1 MINYGRQFIDDDDI
15 EAVLD
20 TLKSDFLT
28 QGSKVPEFENAL
40 RERVNAKFAVAANS
54 ATSALHLACL
64 AIDIKEGDI
73 VWTAPNTFVASSNC
87 ALYCGA
93 KVDFVDID
101 EDTWNMCPEKLR
113 IKLEESKQKNLL
125 PRAVIPVHFSGQP
138 TIQEEIYRLSKEYN
152 FKIIE
157 DASHS
162 VGSSRNNEPSGSC
175 KWSDIAIFS
184 FHPVKMITTGEG
196 GMALTNNKEYAKKMS
211 LFRSH
216 GISRDSN
223 ILEKNDLPKYY
234 YEQHSLGYNYRMTD
248 IHAALGI
255 SQLRKIDKFLDARN
269 RIASRYNSELKELP
283 LHLPYIAEGNKS
295 SYHLYVI
302 KIQDN
307 FSKQKSRDKIYSELI
322 EMGIGVNLHY
332 LPVHLHPYYRK
343 LGFSD
348 NQYPVSENYADNA
361 LSIPI
366 FYSLTDDQ
374 QSKVIDSIKEVLK

>member
-101 EDTWNMCPEKLR
+101 KDTWNMCPERLR
-113 IKLEESKQKNLL
+113 IKLEESKEKNLL
-125 PRAVIPVHFSGQP
+125 PKALIPVHFAGQP
-138 TIQEEIYRLSKEYN
+138 TIQEEIYKLSKEYN

-196 GMALTNNKEYAKKMS
+196 GMALTNNEEYAKKMN

-255 SQLRKIDKFLDARN
+255 SQLRKIDMFLDARN
-269 RIASRYNSELKELP
+269 RIASRYDSELKELP

>member
-196 GMALTNNKEYAKKMS
+196 GMALTNNEEYAKKMN

-255 SQLRKIDKFLDARN
+255 SQLRKIDMFLDARN
-269 RIASRYNSELKELP
+269 RIASRYDSELKELP

-343 LGFSD
+343 LGFND

-374 QSKVIDSIKEVLK
+374 QSQVISSLIKVFK

>member
-1 MINYGRQFIDDDDI
+1 MINYGRQFIDDEDI
-15 EAVLD
+15 QAVVD

-28 QGSKVPEFENAL
+28 QGSKVPEFERAVCD
-40 RERVNAKFAVAANS
+40 RVNAKFAVAANS

-64 AIDIKEGDI
+64 AVDLKEGDI

-101 EDTWNMCPEKLR
+101 KDTWNMCPDKLR

-125 PRAVIPVHFSGQP
+125 PKAVIPVHFSGQP
-138 TIQEEIYRLSKEYN
+138 TIQEEIYKLSKEYG
-152 FKIIE
+152 FIIIE

-162 VGSSRNNEPSGSC
+162 IGSSRNNEPSGSC

-196 GMALTNNKEYAKKMS
+196 GMALTNNEEYAKKMD

-223 ILEKNDLPKYY
+223 FLEKNDLPKYY

-255 SQLRKIDKFLDARN
+255 SQLRKLDKFIDTRN
-269 RIASRYNSELKELP
+269 KIALRYDSELKELP

-302 KIQDN
+302 KVKDT

-343 LGFSD
+343 LGFFD

-374 QSKVIDSIKEVLK
+374 QTKVIDSIKQALK

>member
-15 EAVLD
+15 SAVVD

-28 QGSKVPEFENAL
+28 QGSKVPEFEKAVSK
-40 RERVNAKFAVAANS
+40 RVNSKFAVAANS

-64 AIDIKEGDI
+64 AIDIKDGDI

-101 EDTWNMCPEKLR
+101 KDTWNMCPKKLKE
-113 IKLEESKQKNLL
+113 KLEESKKKDLL
-125 PRAVIPVHFSGQP
+125 PKAVIPVHFSGQP
-138 TIQEEIYRLSKEYN
+138 TIQEEIYNLSKEYN

-162 VGSSRNNEPSGSC
+162 IGSTRNNEPSGSC
-175 KWSDIAIFS
+175 KWSDITIFS

-196 GMALTNNKEYAKKMS
+196 GMALTNNEEYAKKMD

-216 GISRDSN
+216 GISRDLN
-223 ILEKNDLPKYY
+223 VLEKKELPNFY

-248 IHAALGI
+248 IHASLGI
-255 SQLRKIDKFLDARN
+255 SQLKKIDKFLDTRN
-269 RIASRYNSELKELP
+269 NIASRYDSELKELP
-283 LHLPYIAEGNKS
+283 IHLPYISEGNRS

-302 KIQDN
+302 KVEDN
-307 FSKQKSRDKIYSELI
+307 FSKYKSRNKIYSELI

-348 NQYPVSENYADNA
+348 NQYPASENYADNA

-366 FYSLTDDQ
+366 FYSLTDDE
-374 QSKVIDSIKEVLK
+374 QSKVISSLKKILI

>member
-101 EDTWNMCPEKLR
+101 KDTWNMCPERLR
-113 IKLEESKQKNLL
+113 IKLEESKEKNLL
-125 PRAVIPVHFSGQP
+125 PKALIPVHFAGQP
-138 TIQEEIYRLSKEYN
+138 TIQEEIYKLSKEYN

-196 GMALTNNKEYAKKMS
+196 GMALTNNEEYAKKMN

-343 LGFSD
+343 LGFND

>member
-1 MINYGRQFIDDDDI
+1 MINYGRQFIDDEDI
-15 EAVLD
+15 QAVVE

-28 QGSKVPEFENAL
+28 QGSKVPEFESAVCD
-40 RERVNAKFAVAANS
+40 RVNAKFAVAANS

-64 AIDIKEGDI
+64 AVDLKEGDI
-73 VWTAPNTFVASSNC
+73 VWTVPNTFVASSNC

-101 EDTWNMCPEKLR
+101 KDTWNICTDKLR

-125 PRAVIPVHFSGQP
+125 PKAVIPVHFSGQP
-138 TIQEEIYRLSKEYN
+138 TIQEEIYKLSREYG
-152 FKIIE
+152 FIIIE

-162 VGSSRNNEPSGSC
+162 IGSSRNNEPSGSC

-196 GMALTNNKEYAKKMS
+196 GMALTNNEEYAKKMD

-223 ILEKNDLPKYY
+223 FLEKNDLPKYY

-255 SQLRKIDKFLDARN
+255 SQLRKLDKFIDTRN
-269 RIASRYNSELKELP
+269 KIALRYDSELKELP

-302 KIQDN
+302 KVKDT

-343 LGFSD
+343 LGFFD

-374 QSKVIDSIKEVLK
+374 QTKVIDSIKQALK

>member
-1 MINYGRQFIDDDDI
+1 MIYYAEPSVGYDEIK
-15 EAVLD
+15 AVNRV
-20 TLKSDFLT
+20 LKSKTLT
-28 QGSKVPEFENAL
+28 QGNETIRFERNFSKITKSKYSVSF
-40 RERVNAKFAVAANS
+40 NS
-54 ATSALHLACL
+54 CTSALISACASL
-64 AIDIKEGDI
+64 NISSKDE
-73 VWTAPNTFVASSNC
+73 VWTTPNTFVASSNC

-101 EDTWNMCPEKLR
+101 KDTWNMCPDKLR

-125 PRAVIPVHFSGQP
+125 PKAVIPVHFSGQP
-138 TIQEEIYRLSKEYN
+138 TIQEEIYKLSKEYG
-152 FKIIE
+152 FIIIE

-162 VGSSRNNEPSGSC
+162 IGSSRNNEPSGSC

-196 GMALTNNKEYAKKMS
+196 GMALTNNEEYAKKMD

-223 ILEKNDLPKYY
+223 FLEKNDLPKYY

-255 SQLRKIDKFLDARN
+255 SQLRKLDKFIDTRN
-269 RIASRYNSELKELP
+269 KIALRYDSELKELP

-302 KIQDN
+302 KVKDT

-343 LGFSD
+343 LGFFD

-374 QSKVIDSIKEVLK
+374 QTKVIDSIKQALK